1 MHETK
6 RVRVI
11 GLTGGIAMGKST
23 VAARFRGARIPVF
36 DADRAVHEL
45 QGRGGAAVA
54 PIARLL
60 PGVVVNGAVDRQRLR
75 LAVGAEPSLLPA
87 LERILHPM
95 VRQRQRRFLARARAA
110 RAPFAVLDV
119 PLLFETGGDRACDLV
134 LVVSAPSTTQRQRL
148 RARGT
153 MPDSQI
159 DRILARQLPDI
170 VRRMRADLVIRT
182 GLSRGHA
189 ALALRRLLHRLR
201 NGDQTAPAFIK
212 KSSPRRHQPGQVPRR
227 AVRPIPG

>member
-1 MHETK
+1 M
-6 RVRVI
+6 RVI

-23 VAARFRGARIPVF
+23 VAARFRAARIPVF

-60 PGVVVNGAVDRQRLR
+60 PDAVTDGAVDRQRLR
-75 LAVGAEPSLLPA
+75 QRVADDPSVLPA

-110 RAPFAVLDV
+110 GARYAVLDI

-134 LVVSAPSTTQRQRL
+134 LVVSAPSSVQRRRL
-148 RARGT
+148 HARRS
-153 MPDSQI
+153 MSDAQI
-159 DRILARQLPDI
+159 ERILARQLPDHE
-170 VRRMRADLVIRT
+170 RRARADSVIRT

-189 ALALRRLLHRLR
+189 AAQVQRLLNGLR
-201 NGDQTAPAFIK
+201 NHEGPLR
-212 KSSPRRHQPGQVPRR
+212 SSPSLGKFRARRPKLAFRLY
-227 AVRPIPG
+227 